1 MEELENNFLQFK
13 KEAAAVDVNPK
24 TNYAIHPVILKAQE
38 LAIAISEELDNS
50 VDKSADLDKIIIDC
64 NRVLDESLP
73 FDYAATVKPSSCC

>member
-1 MEELENNFLQFK
+1 
-13 KEAAAVDVNPK
+13 VDVNPK